1 MTKKIKVLIV
11 DDSMLIRAMFSEML
25 SQQPDMEV
33 VGAAVDPFDAREK
46 IKLLNPDVLTLDV
59 EMPKMDG
66 ITFLEKIM
74 TLRPMPVIMV
84 STLTQHGADIT
95 IRALEIGAVDFIPKP
110 SATNEAALI
119 RIGQE
124 LADKIRAA
132 TYSKH
137 HMANARTVETGTALL
152 KFTGN
157 ARGKIIAIG
166 ASTGGV
172 EALRD
177 VLRVLPN
184 TLPPI
189 VITQHM
195 PAGFTTSFAAR
206 LDKLCAIRAHEATD
220 GQVLHSGNLYL
231 APGDFHMEIEPNQ
244 GGGWRTRIA
253 DGENMSGHKPSVD
266 KLFYS
271 VAKHAGKNA
280 IGVILTG
287 MGRDGANGL
296 LAMREAGASTI
307 GQSEESCVVYG
318 MPKVAKQVG
327 AVEKEV
333 PLPRI
338 AQAMI
343 DTLTP
348 AKGER

>member
-1 MTKKIKVLIV
+1 MGYMTKKIKVLIV
-11 DDSMLIRAMFSEML
+11 DDSMLIRAMFTEML
-25 SQQPDMEV
+25 SHQPDIEV

-46 IKLLNPDVLTLDV
+46 IKQLNPDVITLDV

-84 STLTQHGADIT
+84 STLTERGADIT
-95 IRALEIGAVDFIPKP
+95 LRALEIGAVDFIQKP
-110 SATNEAALI
+110 SATDEAALI
-119 RIGQE
+119 MIGQQ

-132 TYSKH
+132 SRSHVGIASLRTTEPS
-137 HMANARTVETGTALL
+137 NAALT
-152 KFTGN
+152 FAGN

-177 VLRVLPN
+177 VLKPLPN

-206 LDKLCAIRAHEATD
+206 LDKTCAMRVHEAQHQ
-220 GQVLHSGNLYL
+220 QVLHTGNAYL
-231 APGDFHMEIEPNQ
+231 APGDFHMEIEPNP
-244 GGGWRTRIA
+244 GGGWRARIA
-253 DGENMSGHKPSVD
+253 DGENVSGHKPSVD
-266 KLFYS
+266 TLFAS
-271 VAKHAGKNA
+271 VAKHAGKKA

-287 MGRDGANGL
+287 MGRDGGQGL
-296 LAMREAGASTI
+296 LAMRQAGAATL
-307 GQSEESCVVYG
+307 GQSEDSCVVYG
-318 MPKVAKQVG
+318 MPKVAMQLG

-333 PLPRI
+333 RLSRM
-338 AQAMI
+338 AQAII
-343 DTLTP
+343 D
-348 AKGER
+348 ACSA